1 MSFIKSH
8 NVRSIKVLRFR
19 RWSNKSYSMFCSI
32 KACVNIG
39 VVTIG
44 IIERALAKSC
54 ALMLQ
59 EVAGVARSC
68 REPYDGESVDTD
80 VCISMTGREYC
91 ALLSVENGEG
101 GVCHS
106 YLNNRLQ
113 IILSGDEKCFRLRT
127 FLF

>member
-1 MSFIKSH
+1 M
-8 NVRSIKVLRFR
+8 
-19 RWSNKSYSMFCSI
+19 
-32 KACVNIG
+32 NIG

-59 EVAGVARSC
+59 DVAGVARSC
-68 REPYDGESVDTD
+68 REDYDGECSDTD
-80 VCISMTGREYC
+80 VCISMACWEYC
-91 ALLSVENGEG
+91 ALLSVENCEG

-113 IILSGDEKCFRLRT
+113 TILSGDEKCFRLRT